1 MANAALRQTNPLA
14 ARFYSCP
21 VTHWQ
26 QQNSRN
32 DPLLHFYISDSFSV
46 AYLPG
51 KAVLDFSVF
60 IQQ

>member
-1 MANAALRQTNPLA
+1 MANAALRQANPLA

-46 AYLPG
+46 AGAL
-51 KAVLDFSVF
+51 ARRFVDFMNF
-60 IQQ
+60 IQ